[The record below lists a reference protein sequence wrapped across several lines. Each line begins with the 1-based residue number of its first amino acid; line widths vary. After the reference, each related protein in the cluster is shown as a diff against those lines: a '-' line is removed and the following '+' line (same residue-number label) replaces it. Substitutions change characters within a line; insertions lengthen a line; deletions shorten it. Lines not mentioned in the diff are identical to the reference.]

1 MSSAFSPGFGPKEG
15 KLGTVTGS
23 GTALPIWWAV
33 PRVLAG
39 TSMPLIHQER
49 RERPASAPDAY
60 SDDLQFL
67 YRAGVRAIVCLLDL
81 PSLAQIYSSAG
92 FAVHM
97 MPVTDG
103 GSPTHE
109 QFTAFVRFVDHQRSV
124 GRPVVVHCVA
134 GRGRTGTVIAGYLIA
149 QGYTLDAA
157 LAHVRSLQPLAVE
170 TPQQLHF
177 LRNIFSNDWPQ
188 PPTDAPW

>member
-1 MSSAFSPGFGPKEG
+1 MSVQTIGSVA
-15 KLGTVTGS
+15 GTRS
-23 GTALPIWWAV
+23 ALPIWWAI
-33 PRVLAG
+33 PEVLAG
-39 TSMPLIHQER
+39 TSMPLLHQER

-67 YRAGVRAIVCLLDL
+67 YGAGVRAIVCLLDF
-81 PSLAQIYSSAG
+81 PRLAQIYSNAG

-97 MPVTDG
+97 MPVADG

-109 QFTAFVRFVDHQRSV
+109 QFTAFVRFVDHQRWV
-124 GRPVVVHCVA
+124 RHPVVVHCVA

-149 QGYTLDAA
+149 QGGTLDAA

-177 LRNIFSNDWPQ
+177 LRNIFSIIGRNHLPIDC
-188 PPTDAPW
+188 DS